1 MAGASRKILER
12 LLEEW
17 IQPGADRVA
26 LEASIREHFE
36 ETWSVVFTDLV
47 GFSRMTQEFGIVH
60 FLSVIFRKRKLLT
73 PVVEANGGLILKE
86 EADSWLIL
94 FRRPQAALRAL
105 IEAQWVCAEHNVGLP
120 PEEQVLLCAGI
131 GHGPLLRI
139 GDEDVWG
146 REVNFASK
154 LGEDVA
160 RGGEILVTEAA
171 REALAEHEAALAS
184 TLDLSRG
191 LGFERRVEH
200 FSTWSLPHYR
210 VSYPATRPLDP
221 PGDPPVDGAGQSG

>member
-12 LLEEW
+12 LLEKW
-17 IQPGADRVA
+17 IEPGADRRA
-26 LEASIREHFE
+26 IEASIREHFE
-36 ETWSVVFTDLV
+36 ETWSIVFTDLV
-47 GFSRMTQEFGIVH
+47 GFSRTTQEFGIVH
-60 FLSVIFRKRKLLT
+60 FLSVIFRKRKLLL
-73 PVVEANGGLILKE
+73 PVVEDNGGLILKE

-105 IEAQWVCAEHNVGLP
+105 IESQWVCAEHNEGQP
-120 PEEQVLLCAGI
+120 PEEQVLLCAGL
-131 GHGPLLRI
+131 GHGPVLRI

-160 RGGEILVTEAA
+160 RGGEILITEAA
-171 REALAEHEAALAS
+171 REALAQNEGALAA
-184 TLDLSRG
+184 TLALPQDLR
-191 LGFERRVEH
+191 FERRVEH

-210 VSYPATRPLDP
+210 VVYPSVRW
-221 PGDPPVDGAGQSG
+221 PGPSGRAPVDGAGQSG